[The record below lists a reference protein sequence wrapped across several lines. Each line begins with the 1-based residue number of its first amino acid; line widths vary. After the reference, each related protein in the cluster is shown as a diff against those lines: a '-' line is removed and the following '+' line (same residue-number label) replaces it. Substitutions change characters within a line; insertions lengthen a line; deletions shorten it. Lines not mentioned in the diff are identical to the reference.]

1 LRPALRALPNRPGET
16 ALMWSWCTAGDA
28 ASGWRLTAMGRMQPA
43 DPEAAYRNGYAFRL
57 GLPVFRELL
66 IFIQAQ
72 RRKPAG
78 GVGAI
83 RHQLVAGIV
92 ADLGLFKIKI
102 IMLRR
107 NNFLLQPGPGQA
119 WVAPYRL
126 PRDQRARILDQP
138 NEADLRH
145 FTLSAS

>member
-1 LRPALRALPNRPGET
+1 LRPALRALPNRPGEA
-16 ALMWSWCTAGDA
+16 ALMLSWCTAGDA
-28 ASGWRLTAMGRMQPA
+28 ASGWRLTPMGRMQPA

-57 GLPVFRELL
+57 GFTGFPGTPF
-66 IFIQAQ
+66 FIQAQ
-72 RRKPAG
+72 RRKPAE

-83 RHQLVAGIV
+83 RHQLLAGIV

-107 NNFLLQPGPGQA
+107 NNFLLQPGPGQTC
-119 WVAPYRL
+119 VVQYRL
-126 PRDQRARILDQP
+126 PRDRRARILEQP